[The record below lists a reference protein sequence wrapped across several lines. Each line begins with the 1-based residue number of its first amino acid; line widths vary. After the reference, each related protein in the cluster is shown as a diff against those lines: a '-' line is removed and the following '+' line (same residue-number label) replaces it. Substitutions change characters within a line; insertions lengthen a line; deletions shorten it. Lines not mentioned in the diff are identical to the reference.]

1 MKGKF
6 GVLCFLKHPKCTC
19 GQVLVLPSR
28 RLVRPAADDDFV
40 ICFVLDGLLHSP
52 FEIRPF
58 AVLPTYYRRITD
70 ELILLAVSYHM
81 K

>member
-28 RLVRPAADDDFV
+28 RLVRPAANDDFV
-40 ICFVLDGLLHSP
+40 IRFVLDGLLQSP

-58 AVLPTYYRRITD
+58 AVLLTHYRRITD
-70 ELILLAVSYHM
+70 KLI
-81 K
+81 